1 MTLKISICIQPRE
14 AFGEEDMKNSEL
26 RSQPPDTKAATKHG
40 VSKFMVLV
48 IPTQGKQCDF

>member
-1 MTLKISICIQPRE
+1 MTLEISICIQLR
-14 AFGEEDMKNSEL
+14 GEEDMKNSEL
-26 RSQPPDTKAATKHG
+26 RSQPPYTEAATTHG